1 MPCGERCPLTV
12 DCCPLSGVALTL
24 SVDFYNQGDGGEQFD
39 KNIGGCPQ
47 KSVILLG

>member
-12 DCCPLSGVALTL
+12 VRCLLT
-24 SVDFYNQGDGGEQFD
+24 FNYQGDGGEQFD

-47 KSVILLG
+47 ISVILLG